1 MPARSRSTK
10 PEAAPQAVAKR
21 PRGRPPLPEDNET
34 RESLLNA
41 AQKLFSKRSFTQV
54 NVREITDTAG
64 VSLSAINYH
73 FGSKDEL
80 IYALARRTGPQLIRE
95 RAELLREAEALASDT
110 GTKLRAILYALLAP
124 VIRWYRK
131 PDTRKYF
138 IPFQQR
144 ARLDGP
150 PRVRELL
157 RQDSAHLQPFV
168 LALSRLLPEL
178 TTQEIGW
185 RLHFVLGIEHAVVME
200 PERLAILS
208 GGLSKTEDDE
218 TVIARVIDFV
228 GEGLLAPP
236 RFAATPATP
245 TAAVKATRKKTR

>member
-1 MPARSRSTK
+1 MPARSTK
-10 PEAAPQAVAKR
+10 PAAVETAIAKR
-21 PRGRPPLPEDNET
+21 PRGRPPLPEDNRT
-34 RESLLNA
+34 REALLNA

-95 RAELLREAEALASDT
+95 RAELLREAEALGGDIET
-110 GTKLRAILYALLAP
+110 RLRAVLHALLAP

-131 PDTRKYF
+131 PDTQKYF
-138 IPFQQR
+138 VPFQQR

-157 RQDSAHLQPFV
+157 RHDTAHLQPFV

-178 TTQEIGW
+178 STQEIGW

-200 PERLAILS
+200 SERLAVLS
-208 GGLSKTEDDE
+208 GGLSKTEDDD
-218 TVIARVIDFV
+218 TVIARVIEFV
-228 GEGLLAPP
+228 RQGLLAPAQ
-236 RFAATPATP
+236 FGGTP
-245 TAAVKATRKKTR
+245 TTPSTAKRPPRKSR

>member
-1 MPARSRSTK
+1 MPARPTK
-10 PEAAPQAVAKR
+10 PEAANPAVTKR

-95 RAELLREAEALASDT
+95 RAELLREAEALG
-110 GTKLRAILYALLAP
+110 GTDVEPRLRAILYALLAP

-131 PDTRKYF
+131 PNTQKFYV
-138 IPFQQR
+138 PFQQR

-157 RQDSAHLQPFV
+157 RQDTAHLQPFV

-178 TTQEIGW
+178 SPQEIGW
-185 RLHFVLGIEHAVVME
+185 RLHFVLGIEHAVIME
-200 PERLAILS
+200 PDRLAVLS
-208 GGLSKTEDDE
+208 GGLSKTESDE
-218 TVIARVIDFV
+218 TVIERVIEFV
-228 GEGLLAPP
+228 RQGLLAPP
-236 RFAATPATP
+236 QFTATPAAP
-245 TAAVKATRKKTR
+245 AAAKPARKKAR